1 MKKLILI
8 TALLLIVNIL
18 FSFNINEIETGACE
32 GFHMTG
38 AAGLYIISDLV
49 AEWLELPSCC
59 PILLVSSVCIGKE
72 LLDSKFSLNDIKW
85 DTIGIGIGFSIR
97 LIDRSGKC

>member
-8 TALLLIVNIL
+8 ILLLLLANIL

-38 AAGLYIISDLV
+38 AAGIYIISDLV
-49 AEWLELPSCC
+49 TEWLKLPSYC
-59 PILLVSSVCIGKE
+59 PVLLVSSVCIGKE
-72 LLDSKFSLNDIKW
+72 LFDANFSLNDLKW
-85 DTIGIGIGFSIR
+85 DCIGIGIGFSIR
-97 LIDRSGKC
+97 LIDRSNK

>member
-8 TALLLIVNIL
+8 ILLLLLANIL
-18 FSFNINEIETGACE
+18 FSYDINEIETGACE

-49 AEWLELPSCC
+49 TEWLKLPPYC
-59 PILLVSSVCIGKE
+59 PVLFVGSVCIGKE
-72 LLDSKFSLNDIKW
+72 LFDAKFSLNNIKW

-97 LIDRSGKC
+97 LIDRSGK